1 MQGFLNELPRFF
13 APIKN
18 AKTPRVPTPTS
29 TGANNASASEK
40 DLCISFP
47 KIDVFI
53 GHANRVE
60 KKNRDC
66 KRKVSVVYGQTVLI
80 FGKCSTYNSFP
91 NRAIRNPTTGLS
103 SSSPVTFPKHRTSFT
118 AHAWTVP

>member
-60 KKNRDC
+60 KK
-66 KRKVSVVYGQTVLI
+66 KTVI
-80 FGKCSTYNSFP
+80 VKEKCRSFMGKQC
-91 NRAIRNPTTGLS
+91 
-103 SSSPVTFPKHRTSFT
+103 
-118 AHAWTVP
+118 